1 MKVFYDREN
10 KEYKVQINNG
20 ARAISLNDKY
30 SEVIS
35 TEEVK
40 AGTEEYNTAV
50 VEHYNDQAGNY
61 RMIWDNNGLDSEGIE
76 WTIKD
81 MYSTPDA
88 PWMMP
93 KIVTEQAL
101 EAIEPMLLMTELM
114 QKIQYTMG
122 QTILLPSM
130 AAMSATNLDM
140 AEGDEYPETK
150 LAQGGGSQMIANIG
164 KVGLAVKV
172 TEEMIRY
179 SQFDVIGMHVKAAG
193 RLLARH
199 KEVKAANMVAAQG
212 VCYYDNLNP
221 KASEMGVT
229 HGRNSDGSANGST
242 IAEDFL
248 DLEGELV
255 AKGFMPNTMVLHPLT
270 YTMFRKDPVMRAFF
284 MNGQSVTYF
293 GTYRGNPMGGNP
305 WAKSGSMMTGKQQA
319 IRHDTDPDLR
329 NPGINTE
336 PVLPGYWGL
345 NLSIMVTPYVK
356 YDPIKKLTDI
366 ILCDRNELGV
376 LLVDE
381 ELTTE
386 EWKDPARDIM
396 KMKFRE
402 RYTFGILNEGQSVA
416 TMRNIKNVPN
426 KIIDE
431 PARPQY
437 DVTVTLSDIPAR
449 EALSL

>member
-10 KEYKVQINNG
+10 KEYKVQVNNG
-20 ARAISLNDKY
+20 SRAISLNDSY
-30 SEVIS
+30 RNAIS
-35 TEEVK
+35 EEVK
-40 AGTEEYNTAV
+40 GEEFNTAV
-50 VEHYNDQAGNY
+50 VEHYNDQVGNY
-61 RMIWDNNGLDSEGIE
+61 RMIWDNNGMDSEGLE
-76 WTIKD
+76 WTVKD

-93 KIVTEQAL
+93 QIVTEQAL

-114 QKIQYTMG
+114 QRINYTMG

-179 SQFDVIGMHVKAAG
+179 SQFDVIGMHVRAAG
-193 RLLARH
+193 RTLARH

-229 HGRNSDGSANGST
+229 HGRDRDGSANGSV
-242 IAEDFL
+242 IAEDFF

-255 AKGFMPNTMVLHPLT
+255 AKGFMPNTAMMHPLT

-305 WAKSGSMMTGKQQA
+305 WSQTLGGRGLGKQQA

-329 NPGINTE
+329 NREIDSE

-345 NLSIMVTPYVK
+345 SLSILVTPYVK
-356 YDPIKKLTDI
+356 YDAIKKTTDI
-366 ILCDRNELGV
+366 ILADRNELGV

-402 RYTFGILNEGQSVA
+402 RYCFGILNEGQSVA
-416 TMRNIKNVPN
+416 TMKNVKNVPN
-426 KIIDE
+426 RIIDE

-437 DVTVTLSDIPAR
+437 DVSVNLSEIPAR
-449 EALSL
+449 TALSL